1 MGPAEPP
8 EPSCSQPGPSSG
20 ALHLALSNSAV
31 SASAVSLLLDAQPDD
46 AFLADK
52 DDLLPLHIALR
63 HGASLEVVSLLL
75 KASPDAAGD
84 EECGALPLHFAL
96 AAGAPEAVIA
106 VLLDAYPEA
115 TCLGSAVTVRL
126 HRDDQAIVAGRLPL
140 HLAVSFGH
148 SAATVRRLL
157 AANVEVARVA
167 DPTTGALPLHLAL
180 SKAQTDASEMVVIDD
195 RAMLRRCMLLCQS
208 S

>member
-148 SAATVRRLL
+148 SAATVRRLRHHHQVPL
-157 AANVEVARVA
+157 SRTVQLHVYSTPPPVVEYSRDRSLLSEIYPCQANA
-167 DPTTGALPLHLAL
+167 
-180 SKAQTDASEMVVIDD
+180 KAP
-195 RAMLRRCMLLCQS
+195 R
-208 S
+208 